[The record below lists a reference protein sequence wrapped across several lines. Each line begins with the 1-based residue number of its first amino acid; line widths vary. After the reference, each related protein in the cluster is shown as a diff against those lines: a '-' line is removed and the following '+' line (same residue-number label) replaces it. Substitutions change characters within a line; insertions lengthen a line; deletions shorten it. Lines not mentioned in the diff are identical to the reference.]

1 MSKVTVQ
8 WKGGGVHIFGEIS
21 LPGGEEIGLHPL
33 RGWINLFTPS
43 SGVDK
48 STPPPGWRNRS
59 TPSESKKSIY
69 PGVDKLV
76 YLPPRP
82 HAIFGNF
89 EYENMFELL
98 LLMCG
103 HSYTPVGMATRLT
116 HETSTKDLDVA
127 NIWTKCYFWVRGW
140 GVDPKSQNFGGFNTP
155 KMRNFIF

>member
-1 MSKVTVQ
+1 MAKLTVQ

-33 RGWINLFTPS
+33 RGGEISLHPPLGWINLHPLQ
-43 SGVDK
+43 GGEIGR
-48 STPPPGWRNRS
+48 P
-59 TPSESKKSIY
+59 PSESKKSIY
-69 PGVDKLV
+69 PGVDNWV

-103 HSYTPVGMATRLT
+103 HSYTPVGIATRLA
-116 HETSTKDLDVA
+116 HETSTKYLDVA
-127 NIWTKCYFWVRGW
+127 NIWTKWYS
-140 GVDPKSQNFGGFNTP
+140 D
-155 KMRNFIF
+155 